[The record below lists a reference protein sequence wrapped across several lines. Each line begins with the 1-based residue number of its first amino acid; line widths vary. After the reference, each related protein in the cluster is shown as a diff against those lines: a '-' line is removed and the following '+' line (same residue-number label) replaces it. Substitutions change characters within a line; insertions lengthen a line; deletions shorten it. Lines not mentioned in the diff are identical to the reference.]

1 MRRLYINKDRMIQF
15 FRQNNFFTT
24 LMLIPYT
31 FIVRMACFY
40 LSQPPIEMKTGGV
53 LYSIFEASFAEKPI
67 LSNVVINLVI
77 AITAILVNRVV
88 IKHRLSRYQ
97 TLIPGLIYIV
107 LVSWLE
113 VFMAFSAI
121 HIANFFLMIGY
132 LSIFKF
138 SKKTSYSIVVFD
150 GSFYFALAALF
161 YTPYI
166 IFLIPAIMGFI
177 NLDSFRLR
185 DFFNALIGV
194 LVPFFIVMGLL
205 YFFKGNYNIFDGYA
219 INRNIFTWFNELS
232 FIDLIPLIIYASLI
246 ILAIFSYPI
255 LVKKTNLQ
263 VQKKINILY
272 WFLLAS
278 FFCIFLI
285 NEKNA
290 TNLVILSLPLSLIV
304 GMMAERTKAVFIEEF
319 VQIVIVGAIIY
330 LHFNQSVNILM

>member
-1 MRRLYINKDRMIQF
+1 MIQF

-31 FIVRMACFY
+31 FLVRMACFY
-40 LSQPPIEMKTGGV
+40 LAQAPIQMKTGGV
-53 LYSIFEASFAEKPI
+53 LYSIFEQSFSERPI
-67 LSNVVINLVI
+67 LSNIVINLVI
-77 AITAILVNRVV
+77 AITAILVNRIV

-97 TLIPGLIYIV
+97 TLIPGLIYII

-121 HIANFFLMIGY
+121 HIANFFLMVGY

-138 SKKTSYSIVVFD
+138 AKKTSYSIVVFD

-166 IFLIPAIMGFI
+166 IFLVPAILGFI
-177 NLDSFRLR
+177 NLDTFKFR
-185 DFFNALIGV
+185 DFLNAIIGV
-194 LVPFFIVMGLL
+194 AVPFFIIMGLL
-205 YFFKGNYNIFDGYA
+205 YFFNGEYNIFDGYA
-219 INRNIFTWFNELS
+219 INRNIFSWFTELS

-246 ILAIFSYPI
+246 LMAILSYPS

-278 FFCIFLI
+278 FSCIFFI

-290 TNLVILSLPLSLIV
+290 TNLVILALPLSIII
-304 GMMAERTKAVFIEEF
+304 GMLAERSKAIFVEEF
-319 VQIVIVGAIIY
+319 IQIVVVGAIIY